1 MTTVHDDVSWLPA
14 DPSLVGLVYHHE
26 HPLQASEAQ
35 HREAAATLGR
45 MCSAISFEHFPD
57 GVYLLDCNLQR
68 PQDLLTE
75 RQEEFTALC
84 SAWRRT
90 RTLP

>member
-1 MTTVHDDVSWLPA
+1 MAGVRLRYGPELDASRVTSVTTV
-14 DPSLVGLVYHHE
+14 
-26 HPLQASEAQ
+26 
-35 HREAAATLGR
+35 
-45 MCSAISFEHFPD
+45 
-57 GVYLLDCNLQR
+57 LDCNLQR